1 MAPRTSYSTEQK
13 DIERQI
19 AKLRK
24 RAEALQQKKR
34 APAISQIVRT
44 MNEYGITP
52 EDIAA
57 AFGKKKT
64 RTRSAT
70 VKTTRSPAKKA
81 ASPAKYK
88 DPVSGKTWTGH
99 GKPPNWIVAA
109 DQAGTGREQF
119 LIAKA

>member
-1 MAPRTSYSTEQK
+1 MARTSYSTEQK

-24 RAEALQQKKR
+24 RAEALQEKKR
-34 APAISQIVRT
+34 APAIAQIVRT

-52 EDIAA
+52 TDIAA
-57 AFGKKKT
+57 AFAKKT

-70 VKTTRSPAKKA
+70 VKTTRATAAKKP
-81 ASPAKYK
+81 ASPPKYK

-99 GKPPNWIVAA
+99 GKPPRWIVAA